1 MNKDDIYDE
10 VISRFNYLYHTD
22 LKDDQVNNTISDI
35 VDCVDNFV
43 NNLISKEDY

>member
-1 MNKDDIYDE
+1 MDRDDIYDE
-10 VISRFNYLYHTD
+10 VISRFNYLYHTE

>member
-10 VISRFNYLYHTD
+10 VIARFHYLYHTT
-22 LKDDQVNNTISDI
+22 KEEQANNIIADI

-43 NNLISKEDY
+43 NNLK

>member
-10 VISRFNYLYHTD
+10 VISRFNYLYHTG
-22 LKDDQVNNTISDI
+22 LKEDQVNNTISDI

-43 NNLISKEDY
+43 NNLAGKE